1 MKAMFGQLCL
11 NILARSAAHHPI
23 CDFASDI
30 IMKNGQRIFG
40 SARIGNGPDPV
51 AAQIPGA
58 ECEIVRKTILSEPLV
73 GNRGVIAPQLGVN
86 MPIFSEDGN
95 LILNLDHKNCVCLG
109 INALDVPHHESRAD
123 VKTP

>member
-1 MKAMFGQLCL
+1 MCCLTAILHKNRIGVDADEGDVWAIMQICL

-58 ECEIVRKTILSEPLV
+58 ECEIVSKTIMSEPLV

-86 MPIFSEDGN
+86 MPIFSEDGK
-95 LILNLDHKNCVCLG
+95 LILNLYHKN
-109 INALDVPHHESRAD
+109 
-123 VKTP
+123 